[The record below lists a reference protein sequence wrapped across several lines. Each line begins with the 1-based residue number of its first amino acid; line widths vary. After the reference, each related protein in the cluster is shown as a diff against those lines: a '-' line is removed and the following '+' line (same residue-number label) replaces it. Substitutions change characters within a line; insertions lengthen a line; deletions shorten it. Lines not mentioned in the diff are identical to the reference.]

1 MKQVVVKKF
10 GGPDVLQVVDR
21 PMVQPGPTQ
30 VRVQATS
37 IGMNH
42 ADLMGRRGE
51 YQLMTG
57 QPPFTPGL
65 EAGGVIDAIGQA
77 VTDREVGQRVI
88 LCLDVPQRNSGASS
102 GGTYRSHYI
111 CAAHETIVAPDAVPD
126 NQLGAIWLPYLTAW
140 GCLVHRQNVQPGQI
154 VAMPAASSSV
164 AMAAAQIVK
173 KIGGMTI
180 GLTSSPDKI
189 ATLKQMSEC
198 VFDHLL
204 LTQESTGRAT
214 AWRNNLKKMTDGH
227 GVNVFFDPVAAGA
240 YLETEIR
247 LLAQG
252 GVIWIYGLLG
262 KPDIVNVT
270 PLIRKGGAI
279 RGWAVH
285 ALAASKPEVLEAGY
299 RFILDGFASGTFRQ
313 STSRVFPLDDVQKAH
328 AYMER
333 GQHIGKLV
341 LIP

>member
-1 MKQVVVKKF
+1 MKQVVVKEF

-21 PMVQPGPTQ
+21 PMLQPGPTQ

-51 YQLMTG
+51 YKLMTG
-57 QPPFTPGL
+57 RPPFTPGL

-88 LCLDVPQRNSGASS
+88 LSLDVPRRNSGVPSS
-102 GGTYRSHYI
+102 GTYRSHYI

-126 NQLGAIWLPYLTAW
+126 EQLGAIWLSYLTSW
-140 GCLVHRQNVQPGQI
+140 GCLVHQQNVQPGQI

-173 KIGGMTI
+173 KIGGITI

-189 ATLKQMSEC
+189 ATLEQMSEC
-198 VFDHLL
+198 AFDHLL
-204 LTQESTGRAT
+204 LTQESTGRPT
-214 AWRNNLKKMTDGH
+214 VWHNNLKRITGGR

-262 KPDIVNVT
+262 KPDVVNVT

-285 ALAASKPEVLEAGY
+285 AFAASEPEVLEVGY
-299 RFILDGFASGTFRQ
+299 RFILDGFESGQFCQ
-313 STSRVFPLDDVQKAH
+313 SAGRLFQIDDVQEAH
-328 AYMER
+328 TYMEQ

-341 LIP
+341 LVP